1 MTVLERS
8 LVSGKPT
15 AQTPR
20 VPKPNPLRILV
31 GSVTRLFTYLR
42 RAYSLD
48 LRSLALFRVGLALV
62 LIGDLIARA
71 CDLTVFYTDW
81 GILPRAALLDNF
93 SLPGR
98 FSIHLMSGAFAFQAA
113 LFIIAGL
120 FALMLLF
127 GVRTRFA
134 AFASWF
140 MLISIQMRNPVILQG
155 GDVYL
160 RLLAFIAIFLP
171 LGAMYSVDAALDTTP
186 EEERNARSP
195 VYFSTF
201 GLALMAQIS
210 LVYIFAVLMKTA
222 PEWRENHTAVF
233 YALSIQQMSTPL
245 GKLLLHFPKLLPWLT
260 RGTMIHESSIPV
272 LILVPIFAGPARF
285 LAAVLILI
293 LHTALGL
300 SIRLGHFPYI
310 AGIAALS
317 LLPTWFWNQRI
328 VRKALPWTSDNR
340 NSGAGTQI
348 LYDGQCAFCYKAVR
362 VLRSFLLL
370 PGATLI
376 PAQDFPVTE
385 LEMQQRKSWIIV
397 SPDGQRC
404 YKWRGLAELV
414 AISPVFSWLAPF
426 LRASLVSRIGDR
438 FYEAIERNRTTLS
451 ALTDWIKPRRL
462 TLNRSLILTL
472 SGLFF
477 IIYVSFWNISSLVS
491 KPFQPGGDT
500 IGLVL
505 AIDQRWDMFA
515 PNPLTYDGWYVIEGH
530 LRDGTHVNVLHP
542 ESAFSYEKPASIAD
556 QYKDERWRK
565 YLMNLSLGQYEAYR
579 LYYGRYLCRS
589 WNTGRW
595 PKDSTTLERFDIY
608 FMGRQNSIS
617 DQNRPYSK
625 DLLWHHECFK

>member
-8 LVSGKPT
+8 VVIAKPT
-15 AQTPR
+15 AQKPK
-20 VPKPNPLRILV
+20 VPKWNPSRILV
-31 GSVTRLFTYLR
+31 SSVTGLFKYLR

-62 LIGDLIARA
+62 LIGDLIVRA

-93 SLPGR
+93 SLPER

-160 RLLAFIAIFLP
+160 RVLAFIAIFLP
-171 LGAMYSVDAALDTTP
+171 LGAMYSVDAALDTTR
-186 EEERNARSP
+186 EEERNARTP

-210 LVYIFAVLMKTA
+210 LVYIFAVLLKSA
-222 PEWRENHTAVF
+222 PEWRVNHTAVF

-245 GKLLLHFPKLLPWLT
+245 GQFLLHLPKLLPWLT
-260 RGTMIHESSIPV
+260 RGTMIHEISIPA

-285 LAAVLILI
+285 LAVVLILL

-310 AGIAALS
+310 AGIAALP
-317 LLPTWFWNQRI
+317 LLPTWFWNRQI
-328 VRKALPWTSDNR
+328 VRQVLPWISDDR

-362 VLRSFLLL
+362 ILRSFLLV
-370 PGATLI
+370 PATTFI

-385 LEMQQRKSWIIV
+385 LEMQQRKSWIV
-397 SPDGQRC
+397 VGPNGQRW
-404 YKWRGLAELV
+404 YKWQGLVELV
-414 AISPVFSWLAPF
+414 ALSPAFGWLAPL
-426 LRASLVSRIGDR
+426 LRASLVARIGDR
-438 FYEAIERNRTTLS
+438 FYEATERNRTSLS

-462 TLNRSLILTL
+462 NLKPSLLVTL
-472 SGLFF
+472 SGVFF
-477 IIYVSFWNISSLVS
+477 IIYVSFWNISSIVS

-542 ESAFSYEKPASIAD
+542 ESPVSYEKPASIAD

-595 PKDSTTLERFDIY
+595 PKDSGALVRFDIY

-617 DQNRPYSK
+617 DQNRPFSK
-625 DLLWHHECFK
+625 DLLWHHECF